1 MQNVDWFSGPLSLF
15 LPKVPDTPV
24 IWVSCSFQGPGLALV
39 THPSA
44 VYTLFLKDTRTH
56 QNIIQPVKK
65 NEITPFAATR
75 MDLQI
80 IKLSEVSQRETN
92 IIRCPLYVKFKI
104 MIQMN
109 LFVK

>member
-1 MQNVDWFSGPLSLF
+1 
-15 LPKVPDTPV
+15 
-24 IWVSCSFQGPGLALV
+24 
-39 THPSA
+39 
-44 VYTLFLKDTRTH
+44 
-56 QNIIQPVKK
+56 
-65 NEITPFAATR
+65 